1 PPRTVI
7 DLSLPPRERYKSLAR
22 SQADKLRSLASLLDE
37 LLLDYG
43 VPWRLIKPLHMLS
56 QVFLRQVRSS
66 EETEELKGIAEVTG
80 LPMYLLV
87 AFNVLLD
94 LLMGCTSGGV
104 LSQEDSQPR
113 SSAKMLH
120 FRTLDW
126 TMDPLREVVVQLDF
140 IRSKS
145 SQPDTVLA
153 SSITYIGF
161 VGVLTGVRPGLSLSL
176 NFRAVH
182 DATSTKDQVRFYLH
196 HLMVLLGRRPSIAS
210 ILRHHLLAD
219 YRSMGVGQSALELV
233 IDNIAKRHTTAAYLI
248 FSDGHSTITMEKDY
262 STALT
267 DRSDTFIVRTN
278 HDLNDHGVE
287 PKPIPVVTEDVD
299 IVRRAVHTLDEILD
313 ESRERLGCITKQ
325 YETKMKMNRASQRRS
340 ARALRQN
347 SAQVD
352 KEANLLP
359 TRTEIIQWLCTWTT
373 TNESTHYSVV
383 MDPKAGKVV
392 WCRVYPR
399 P

>member
-1 PPRTVI
+1 M
-7 DLSLPPRERYKSLAR
+7 
-22 SQADKLRSLASLLDE
+22 
-37 LLLDYG
+37 LLDYG
-43 VPWRLIKPLHMLS
+43 VPLRLIQPFHMLS
-56 QVFLRQVRSS
+56 RVFLRQVHGSD
-66 EETEELKGIAEVTG
+66 ETEELKGIAEVTG

-104 LSQEDSQPR
+104 LSQEDDEPR

-120 FRTLDW
+120 FRTLNW

-145 SQPDTVLA
+145 SRPNTVLA

-182 DATSTKDQVRFYLH
+182 DATSRRDQLRFYLH

-210 ILRHHLLAD
+210 ILRQHLLAD
-219 YRSMGVGQSALELV
+219 YRYMELGRSALELV
-233 IDNIAKRHTTAAYLI
+233 IDDIAKRHTTAAYII

-262 STALT
+262 SIALT
-267 DRSDTFIVRTN
+267 DGSDTFIVRTN

-287 PKPIPVVTEDVD
+287 IKPVSVVTQDID
-299 IVRRAVHTLDEILD
+299 IVNKAAHTLNEILD

-325 YETKMKMNRASQRRS
+325 YETKMKMTKSITTSFYQG
-340 ARALRQN
+340 LRQN
-347 SAQVD
+347 SAQVE

-359 TRTEIIQWLCTWTT
+359 TRKEIIEWLCTWTT
-373 TNESTHYSVV
+373 TNESTHYPVV

-399 P
+399 PLCEPLKGTREWIRVVPRTQKRHWVSVAVNESGRS